1 MLLQTIFTG
10 LGIGSI
16 YALMAVGY
24 CLVFSILNF
33 SNFAHGAVI
42 MLGAYWGF
50 LFCSMLGLPFVASL
64 IFAAIITGVISVL
77 NERLA
82 YRSLRERNAPS
93 LYLMIT
99 AMGVAI
105 ILENL
110 VYCTIGSN
118 FYSYPK
124 VFAKDYIE
132 IFSATVG
139 LIDIYSFILS
149 IICITFLHLFLT
161 YTKNGIAIRAGV
173 NDSVA
178 TSLMGVNFNNLIR
191 NVFFLS
197 GIFAGIAGVFMG
209 IRYMVYPQ
217 MGWITNKAYIAAVI
231 GGLGNLPGAIV
242 GGLLLGLVESFVSVY
257 LSSVVRDVFS
267 FGLLIMILLVKP
279 LGLFGKKI
287 EEKA

>member
-1 MLLQTIFTG
+1 MLLQTIVTG

-24 CLVFSILNF
+24 CLVFSILTF
-33 SNFAHGAVI
+33 SNFAHGAII

-50 LFCSMLGLPFVASL
+50 LFCSILGLPFIVSL
-64 IFAAIITGVISVL
+64 IFTAIVTGIISIL

-82 YRSLRERNAPS
+82 YRSLRERRAPS

-99 AMGVAI
+99 AMGVSI
-105 ILENL
+105 MLENL
-110 VYCTIGSN
+110 VYSTIGSN

-132 IFSATVG
+132 IFHSTIGV
-139 LIDIYSFILS
+139 IDIYSFIFS
-149 IICITFLHLFLT
+149 IVCITLLHLFLT

-173 NDSVA
+173 TDPVA
-178 TSLMGVNFNNLIR
+178 VSLMGANFNSLIR

-209 IRYMVYPQ
+209 LRYMVYPQ

-231 GGLGNLPGAIV
+231 GGLGSLPGAII
-242 GGLLLGLVESFVSVY
+242 GGLLLGVVETLVSVY
-257 LSSVVRDVFS
+257 ISSVVRDVFS
-267 FGLLIMILLVKP
+267 FSFLILVLLIMP
-279 LGLFGKKI
+279 LGLLGKKL
-287 EEKA
+287 EEKV

>member
-1 MLLQTIFTG
+1 MLQTIITG

-24 CLVFSILNF
+24 CLVFSILTF
-33 SNFAHGAVI
+33 SNFAHGAII

-50 LFCSMLGLPFVASL
+50 LFCSILGLPFIVSL
-64 IFAAIITGVISVL
+64 IFTAIITGIISIL

-82 YRSLRERNAPS
+82 YRSLRERRAPS

-105 ILENL
+105 MLENL
-110 VYCTIGSN
+110 VYSTIGSN
-118 FYSYPK
+118 FYSYPE

-132 IFSATVG
+132 IFNSTIGV
-139 LIDIYSFILS
+139 IDVFSFIFS
-149 IICITFLHLFLT
+149 IVCITLLHLFLV

-173 NDSVA
+173 TDPVA
-178 TSLMGVNFNNLIR
+178 VSLMGANFNNLIR

-209 IRYMVYPQ
+209 LRYMVYPQ

-231 GGLGNLPGAIV
+231 GGLGSLPGAII
-242 GGLLLGLVESFVSVY
+242 GGLLLGVVETLVSVY
-257 LSSVVRDVFS
+257 ISSVIRDVFS
-267 FGLLIMILLVKP
+267 FSFLILVLLIMP
-279 LGLFGKKI
+279 LGLLGKKL
-287 EEKA
+287 EEKI